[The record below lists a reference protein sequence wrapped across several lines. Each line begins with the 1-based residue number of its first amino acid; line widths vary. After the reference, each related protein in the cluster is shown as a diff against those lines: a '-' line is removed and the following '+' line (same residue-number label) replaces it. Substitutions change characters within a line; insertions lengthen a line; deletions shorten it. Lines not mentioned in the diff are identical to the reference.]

1 MKRLNYFIAV
11 AFNALFFLNACQK
24 TITLP
29 PSEII
34 RTDSVHQALTFEQA
48 LGDYNFVKLGALD
61 KGFLQSIDQLIVH
74 KEHFYVI
81 DKGQHKIV
89 VYQAN
94 GEFVRQLQ
102 AHGDGPMEYTQLGP
116 VQIDTK
122 NDLLYISD
130 QHKGQFL
137 VYDLHFEYIKSI
149 KTPGINFTDFHLIP
163 EENQILL
170 TFRYNP
176 FTLNDIVHKYSLA
189 LFQLEPFALVEG
201 FLPYKDN
208 MLGKAMGNHMLFG
221 QDELYFFRPFDPTFY
236 AFDPATEPKVYPRF
250 NLTFKEGFI
259 RPNVVENASSINEI
273 MKEIKE
279 ITPEVMYIQHMLAND
294 QYLLFEYQ
302 TGTPMKGFHIA
313 HNLQTKLTT
322 RIEEGEK
329 DMRLI
334 QYPIATYQDYLIS
347 VVDAN
352 TLEFLSKETD
362 YNTTNPRIPL
372 PAYDLEED
380 AHFLLLHKLKL

>member
-1 MKRLNYFIAV
+1 MKRLNYFINIACST
-11 AFNALFFLNACQK
+11 LFFLYACQK
-24 TITLP
+24 TTKLP
-29 PSEII
+29 TSEVI
-34 RTDSVHQALTFEQA
+34 RADSVHQTLPFEEV
-48 LGDYNFVKLGALD
+48 LGDYHFIKLGALD
-61 KGFLQSIDQLIVH
+61 RGFLQSIDQLIVH

-102 AHGDGPMEYTQLGP
+102 AHGDGPMEYNHLGP
-116 VQIDTK
+116 VKIDPK

-130 QHKGQFL
+130 QSKSQFL
-137 VYDLHFEYIKSI
+137 VYDLNFEYIKSI

-176 FTLNDIVHKYSLA
+176 FTLNDKVHKYSLA

-362 YNTTNPRIPL
+362 YNTTQPRIPL
-372 PAYDLEED
+372 PEYDLEED
-380 AHFLLLHKLKL
+380 AHFLLFHKLKL